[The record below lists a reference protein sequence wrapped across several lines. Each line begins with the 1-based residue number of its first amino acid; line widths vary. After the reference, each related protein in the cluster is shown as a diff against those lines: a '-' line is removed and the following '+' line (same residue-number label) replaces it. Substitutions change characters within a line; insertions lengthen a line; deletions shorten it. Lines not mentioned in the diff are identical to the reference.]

1 MAHTTLEMFT
11 VQTPVVPVNIGI
23 LTHHIRVVM
32 HLPATTRIPITAE
45 HLAVKQPLD
54 VTRVIPVEDG
64 NSVMFRYV
72 RV

>member
-1 MAHTTLEMFT
+1 MFT

-23 LTHHIRVVM
+23 LTHHMIVVI

-45 HLAVKQPLD
+45 HLEMTQSLG

-64 NSVMFRYV
+64 NPVMFRYV